1 MTDWTIW
8 QALDDWR
15 SRRRELEPVF
25 AQAGIAPELES
36 QVNRI
41 LVDLKR
47 QPPTP
52 PLVSGDRQ
60 RDEEERSRYNAAFVR
75 HYDESLF
82 KAESLVRLPW
92 VPEASP
98 IGEAIVAEVARLRA
112 TLQSSPGEAPDFA
125 DLEALLGHYLRLDHP
140 QLTISPEL
148 LAERRRQIADVA
160 GWPLLVQ
167 RSTAQPFNDVVP
179 PIGTEAFRE
188 AFYAQLD
195 LYLATPWLHCKI
207 VSQWYA
213 TLALDAVLMRKKR
226 EAGDDAFVAATF
238 KHRWPSLSVLLPQ
251 LEMADQIWYLTLI
264 IAAIVALF
272 GEYWLVAVPLILWLN
287 LSVGAHRRQRKRV
300 EQRREELV
308 ARAQMLKKVRDRFA
322 AGMSTPDRLAHQL
335 RQLDPGDETFGASF
349 YALLRLQSRER

>member
-8 QALDDWR
+8 QALEDWR

-41 LVDLKR
+41 LVDLRR

-52 PLVSGDRQ
+52 PLVSGDKQ
-60 RDEEERSRYNAAFVR
+60 RDEDERARFHAAFMR

-82 KAESLVRLPW
+82 KAEALVRLPW
-92 VPEASP
+92 VPEAAP
-98 IGEAIVAEVARLRA
+98 IGNAVLAEVERLRTA
-112 TLQSSPGEAPDFA
+112 LSNNPGQTPDFG
-125 DLEALLGHYLRLDHP
+125 DFEALLGHYLRLDHP
-140 QLTISPEL
+140 QLTVAPEL
-148 LAERRRQIADVA
+148 LAERRRQIADIA

-167 RSTAQPFNDVVP
+167 RSAAQPFNEVVP

-195 LYLATPWLHCKI
+195 LYLAAPWLHCKI

-213 TLALDAVLMRKKR
+213 TLALDAVLVRKKR
-226 EAGDDAFVAATF
+226 EAGDDSFVASTF
-238 KHRWPSLSVLLPQ
+238 KHRWPSLSVLFPQ
-251 LEMADQIWYLTLI
+251 LEMADQLWYLALI
-264 IAAIVALF
+264 LAAIVALF
-272 GEYWLVAVPLILWLN
+272 SEHWLVALPLVLWLN
-287 LSVGAHRRQRKRV
+287 LSVGAHRRQRRRI

-308 ARAQMLKKVRDRFA
+308 AQAQMLKKVRDRFA
-322 AGMSTPDRLAHQL
+322 AGMSTPDKLAHQL
-335 RQLDPGDETFGASF
+335 RQLDPGGETFGEPF
-349 YALLRLQSRER
+349 YALLRLQSRNG